1 MATLEEI
8 LVADLME
15 ISAKELRLRG
25 WELKTVEQ

>member
-15 ISAKELRLRG
+15 MSAEELRSRG